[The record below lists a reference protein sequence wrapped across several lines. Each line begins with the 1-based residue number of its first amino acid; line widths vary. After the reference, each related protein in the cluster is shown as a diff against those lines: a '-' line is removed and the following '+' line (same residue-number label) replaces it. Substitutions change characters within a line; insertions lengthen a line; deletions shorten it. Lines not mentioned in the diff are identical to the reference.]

1 MRWDEVRWDEIRW
14 DEVRWNEVKWN
25 EMWGHKYVHHDM
37 RRRMNPI
44 VQCVRLTHC
53 TYCTAK
59 LSWPLKSV
67 WMKRKSPLLYMV
79 CSLQVTA
86 VPYMIFG
93 LSVTNAVYGI
103 RFRGT
108 GRCEPTRQECSVLFF
123 PVLFYSTVSTTDVI
137 LYNYMPHFS
146 YVIIMIVRSAASVQ
160 SSTVKSFFSFLCC
173 WGK

>member
-1 MRWDEVRWDEIRW
+1 
-14 DEVRWNEVKWN
+14 
-25 EMWGHKYVHHDM
+25 
-37 RRRMNPI
+37 
-44 VQCVRLTHC
+44 
-53 TYCTAK
+53 
-59 LSWPLKSV
+59 
-67 WMKRKSPLLYMV
+67 MV
-79 CSLQVTA
+79 CRESHSTVRTSDALYVLYGKTIMTSQICLDEEKVTSALYGMQSTSHYA
-86 VPYMIFG
+86 VPYMILG
-93 LSVTNAVYGI
+93 LSVSNAVYGI

-173 WGK
+173 